1 MHSQKHQFK
10 KYSSNK
16 SSYSHRL
23 PALDFTGRVISL
35 CHHPK
40 KNASNLVQPFG
51 MLALLY
57 IQSEIS
63 DYLCLI
69 ETILIMEMETVYHM
83 LESVPAMILSILT
96 SHHRSK

>member
-1 MHSQKHQFK
+1 MSPPQKN
-10 KYSSNK
+10 S
-16 SSYSHRL
+16 
-23 PALDFTGRVISL
+23 
-35 CHHPK
+35 
-40 KNASNLVQPFG
+40 SNLVQPFG

-96 SHHRSK
+96 SHHRSKYFFFYSILTSHHRSK